1 MAGAFRRHNIAAM
14 DKLIPV
20 FGDTVRVLSAA
31 KSGREEL
38 DRQFADDRAKFEQTH
53 SGSWT

>member
-1 MAGAFRRHNIAAM
+1 M
-14 DKLIPV
+14 DKLLPV

-38 DRQFADDRAKFEQTH
+38 DRQFADDRAKFEATH
-53 SGSWT
+53 AKSWT